1 MYLALYVVVN
11 IVMFNLQYNAFDFI
25 GEKVSV
31 CSSVLLSPCSDC
43 AEEWGGTTVH
53 CVSNIEHEPPDEF
66 YITARA

>member
-31 CSSVLLSPCSDC
+31 CSYVLLSPCSDC
-43 AEEWGGTTVH
+43 AEVWEGNAR